1 MPHKYDREPIE
12 HTCPDIDRTI
22 KYIKMVMMKD
32 RDLKNL
38 NESELFDAASAM
50 NSELDGCIDFLE
62 QMRKSNDTLRQW
74 GIEEATRV
82 DELEF
87 ELEEVKAQ
95 TIIGLPK

>member
-1 MPHKYDREPIE
+1 MADKHPREPIK

-22 KYIKMVMMKD
+22 KYIKIVMLKD

-50 NSELDGCIDFLE
+50 NIELDNCIDFLE
-62 QMRKSNDTLRQW
+62 QMRKSNDMLRQW

-82 DELEF
+82 DDLEYELEQNKTLTLTPTG
-87 ELEEVKAQ
+87 E
-95 TIIGLPK
+95 

>member
-1 MPHKYDREPIE
+1 
-12 HTCPDIDRTI
+12 
-22 KYIKMVMMKD
+22 MVMMKD